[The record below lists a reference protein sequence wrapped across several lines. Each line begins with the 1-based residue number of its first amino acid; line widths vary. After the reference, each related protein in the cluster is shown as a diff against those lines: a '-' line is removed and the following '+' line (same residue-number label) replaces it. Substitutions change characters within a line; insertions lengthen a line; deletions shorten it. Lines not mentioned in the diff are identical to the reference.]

1 MKQVIQHSLFKN
13 CGTSVAGTLRQ
24 NRKNVPPAVKN
35 AKFKKD
41 EVISQQSNGVMVI
54 KFEVKKKMSQ

>member
-1 MKQVIQHSLFKN
+1 
-13 CGTSVAGTLRQ
+13 VAGTLRW

-35 AKFKKD
+35 AKLKKD

-54 KFEVKKKMSQ
+54 